1 MVGLCIQIKS
11 RKQSPRRSLSPTTPT
26 EKQKMGII
34 KLDVYKHFLEN
45 PSALLYKQ
53 KKEDVIIS
61 PTDSFVEPVK
71 RGRGRP
77 RKLRSEGCVSNNVGQ
92 DFGKRK

>member
-1 MVGLCIQIKS
+1 MVSLCIQIKS
-11 RKQSPRRSLSPTTPT
+11 RKQSPKRSLSPTTPT

-53 KKEDVIIS
+53 KKEDVIVL
-61 PTDSFVEPVK
+61 PTGSVEPVK

-77 RKLRSEGCVSNNVGQ
+77 RKLRSEGLWLLT
-92 DFGKRK
+92 